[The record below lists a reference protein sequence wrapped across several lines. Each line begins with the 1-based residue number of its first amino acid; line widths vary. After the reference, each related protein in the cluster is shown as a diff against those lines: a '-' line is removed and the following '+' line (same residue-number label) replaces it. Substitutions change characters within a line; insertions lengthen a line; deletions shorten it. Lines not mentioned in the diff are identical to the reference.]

1 MRFLPP
7 DAGDESRLLERQSK
21 EFIMSV
27 WFITGAGRG
36 LGVEITKSAMAAG
49 HQVVATGRNPEKVAR
64 VFGPQ
69 DNLLVTR
76 LDVTCL
82 EEAEEA
88 AQAAVD
94 RFGRIDVLVNNA
106 ASFYAGYFE
115 DLSPDQVNLQL
126 ATSLVGP
133 MNVTRAILLAMRRQK
148 SGKIVSISSTA
159 GVVGFEFCTAYS
171 ASKFGLDG
179 WMESLQAEVAPFGIQ
194 TMIVNPGF
202 FRTEL
207 LTKESTQYADLH
219 TADYAEKRA
228 AQEAF
233 WTAANGT
240 QGGDPAKLARALITL
255 DQEADLPSRFF
266 AGADAI
272 ATAEQKIATL
282 RQQIEA
288 YRSLSNS
295 MQIEG

>member
-1 MRFLPP
+1 
-7 DAGDESRLLERQSK
+7 
-21 EFIMSV
+21 MSV

-36 LGVEITKSAMAAG
+36 LGVEITKAALAAG
-49 HQVVATGRNPEKVAR
+49 HQVVATGRKPEKVAS

-69 DNLLVTR
+69 ENLLVAK
-76 LDVTCL
+76 LDVTSL
-82 EEAEEA
+82 EEAELA

-94 RFGRIDVLVNNA
+94 RFGRIDVVVNNA

-115 DLSPDQVNLQL
+115 DLSSEQVNLQL

-133 MNVTRAILLAMRRQK
+133 MNVTRAILPVMRKQK
-148 SGKIVSISSTA
+148 SGKVISISSTA
-159 GVVGFEFCTAYS
+159 GIVGFEFCTAYS

-207 LTKESTQYADLH
+207 LTKESTQYAELH
-219 TADYAEKRA
+219 IGDYADRRA
-228 AQEAF
+228 AQETF
-233 WTAANGT
+233 WTGANGT
-240 QGGDPAKLARALITL
+240 QGGDPAKLAKALITL
-255 DQEADLPSRFF
+255 DHEATLPRRFI

-272 ATAEQKIATL
+272 STAEQKIATL
-282 RQQIEA
+282 QKEIDA
-288 YRSLSNS
+288 YRALSSSLA
-295 MQIEG
+295 IAA